1 MFVVIE
7 IQDSLNELYAP
18 WKAGQTIWLVFT
30 RNSKQVLDGC
40 FNWMIPNHYMKHGC
54 FTKHSFKTGCL
65 GFQVDMKA
73 MPYFFVFKGVR
84 GCFQLSSP
92 TECLY
97 SDAGNSTSKEVGHF
111 QNGYPPEG

>member
-7 IQDSLNELYAP
+7 VQDSLNELCAP

-30 RNSKQVLDGC
+30 RNSKQALGGC
-40 FNWMIPNHYMKHGC
+40 FKWMIPNHSMKNEC

-65 GFQVDMKA
+65 GFQVNLKA
-73 MPYFFVFKGVR
+73 MPFFLRCFVFKGVR

-97 SDAGNSTSKEVGHF
+97 SDAGNST
-111 QNGYPPEG
+111 